1 MKIRTPLSLIVVCL
15 LSSFRLFAQTG
26 IAGNEQ
32 YNSYDLAI
40 MIDQLP
46 INTTSSIVD
55 SSYYSHLKQW
65 DYVAYQ
71 IIDTTHRKREV
82 HLRSKKANDGYLFIN
97 ECIRDSLTKHG
108 YLDRQLK
115 VIYVY
120 NNKTVKTNKEVMKV
134 VRLKKKR
141 IQISELLIDED
152 LGVITIYF
160 VTK

>member
-1 MKIRTPLSLIVVCL
+1 MIVVCL

-46 INTTSSIVD
+46 IYTTSSIVD

-82 HLRSKKANDGYLFIN
+82 HLCLKKA
-97 ECIRDSLTKHG
+97 CIRDSLTKHG